1 MTKGAEILR
10 PSKHLIEGLKDLG
23 AATIAGTLG
32 HMGFRN
38 PHMTGILPQTKG
50 KSICGPAL
58 TLQCLPQRPDLFS
71 DGEYSDPETQL
82 HRHVLYH
89 VQEGDVVVVDARG
102 DMRSGI
108 FGDMMSTYFKGRG
121 GAGIIIDGVMRDRPN
136 VEKLDLALWLKGWSP
151 NYHVQT
157 DIYPNAVNVTIACG
171 GVTVVPGDII
181 VADDDGAVVVPV
193 SMAEKVMEDGQ
204 KHAEWEE
211 FSRMKLMEGAPLQ
224 RYYPLHPD
232 ANEEY
237 EAWRKLNF
245 VKPG

>member
-1 MTKGAEILR
+1 MTKGAEIIR
-10 PSKHLIEGLKDLG
+10 PAKHLIEGLRGLG

-32 HMGFRN
+32 HMGFKN

-50 KSICGPAL
+50 KVICGPAL

-71 DGEYSDPETQL
+71 EGEYADPETQL

-193 SMAEKVMEDGQ
+193 SMAAQVIEDGQ

-211 FSRMKLMEGAPLQ
+211 FSRIKLMEGAPLQ

-232 ANEEY
+232 AEEEY
-237 EAWRKLNF
+237 RAWRQSSSLR
-245 VKPG
+245 PL